1 MQNHRILCAGISILL
16 CCLLLAGT
24 ALPASAEM
32 MPPYLQS
39 EAAILMDAETGQ
51 ILFEKNSRE
60 RMYPASITKIMTG
73 MLALTYLTPDQTIT
87 ISQQAYDAVPRT
99 SSHIGLQPGEELTV
113 EQAMYALAMQ
123 SANDA
128 ANGLA
133 EAVSGSQ
140 EEFARLMTETAHA
153 LGAVDTQF
161 TNANGLPDDGHYT
174 TARDMALITAE
185 ALKTPGFCQYFS
197 TINYHMLPTNLYP
210 DIRSFVNPNQIL
222 AGQYSYGGVLMSKT
236 GWTSSAWGT
245 LVTAVKQR
253 DTTLIAVTLKSQY
266 LEDKYQDTCAL
277 FDYGFTHFSKVALTG
292 EELAAGVAAE
302 GFVPAEGQEFSCLLP
317 EGTKPSDLRFSLAEG
332 TDLSSV
338 HGQTEVSVTAAA
350 GDTALPEMRLLLR
363 RSEEGAPLTAAAAAP
378 VSGES
383 EPVEPE
389 AAGIPWLPVVIAAVI
404 VSLTI
409 CGFLILRKRA
419 LAVPAQ

>member
-153 LGAVDTQF
+153 LGAADTQF

-266 LEDKYQDTCAL
+266 LEAKYQDTCAL

-292 EELAAGVAAE
+292 EELAAGVDAK
-302 GFVPAEGQEFSCLLP
+302 GFVPVEGQEFSCLLP
-317 EGTKPSDLRFSLAEG
+317 EGTEPSDLRFSLAEG

-363 RSEEGAPLTAAAAAP
+363 RSEEGAPLTAAAP

-383 EPVEPE
+383 EPVEPK

-404 VSLTI
+404 VSLAI

>member
-99 SSHIGLQPGEELTV
+99 SSHIGLQPGEEVTV

-153 LGAVDTQF
+153 LGAADTQF

-266 LEDKYQDTCAL
+266 LEAKYQDTCAL

-292 EELAAGVAAE
+292 EELAAGVDAK
-302 GFVPAEGQEFSCLLP
+302 GFVPVEGQEFSCLLP
-317 EGTKPSDLRFSLAEG
+317 EGTEPSDLRFSLAEG

-363 RSEEGAPLTAAAAAP
+363 RSEEGAPLTAAAP

-383 EPVEPE
+383 EPVEPK

-404 VSLTI
+404 VSLAI

>member
-99 SSHIGLQPGEELTV
+99 SSHIGLQPGEEVTV

-153 LGAVDTQF
+153 LGAADTQF

-266 LEDKYQDTCAL
+266 LEAKYQDTCAL

-302 GFVPAEGQEFSCLLP
+302 GFVPVEGQEFSCLLP
-317 EGTKPSDLRFSLAEG
+317 EGPKPSDLRFSLAEG

>member
-266 LEDKYQDTCAL
+266 LEAKYQDTCAL
-277 FDYGFTHFSKVALTG
+277 FDYGFTNFSRVTLTG
-292 EELAAGVAAE
+292 ADLAAGLPTE
-302 GFVPAEGQEFSCLLP
+302 DLVPVEGQEFSCLLP
-317 EGTKPSDLRFSLAEG
+317 EGTEPSDLRFSLAEG

-350 GDTALPEMRLLLR
+350 GDTALPAMRLLLR
-363 RSEEGAPLTAAAAAP
+363 RSEEGAPLTAAAP

-404 VSLTI
+404 VSLAI